1 MIKSGFHRD
10 NVLVISII
18 YFKKPCGVGGGPQ
31 NTKFSSSI

>member
-18 YFKKPCGVGGGPQ
+18 YFKKPCGVGGGSP
-31 NTKFSSSI
+31 KHKI